1 MKLTLALKIILTLIG
16 AVLLI
21 WFLLPVFSRRIINI
35 GNLTGMGVALVL
47 LLYGIFM
54 RPVNKF
60 LASLWKS
67 TAGKIAELFVSAIIL
82 AIIVLAVLTMIS
94 MAKGMSPSYK
104 ISGTLDSEDMD
115 SAQATSLPDTIIILG
130 ARVYGTTPEN
140 AYASLVLRER
150 LDAAINYFSDH
161 PDSPII
167 VTGGQGKNEAVTEA
181 SIMKTYLIDRGIP
194 EDKIYVEDKST
205 DTHENFLFSSEII
218 EENALSKTIVV
229 ATNEFHEYRALNI
242 AASLGFDASPIP
254 AATSWWLFPTY
265 YVREMYGIL
274 EMWFLK

>member
-54 RPVNKF
+54 RPINKF

-104 ISGTLDSEDMD
+104 ISGALNSEDMD

-181 SIMKTYLIDRGIP
+181 SIMKAYLIDRGIP